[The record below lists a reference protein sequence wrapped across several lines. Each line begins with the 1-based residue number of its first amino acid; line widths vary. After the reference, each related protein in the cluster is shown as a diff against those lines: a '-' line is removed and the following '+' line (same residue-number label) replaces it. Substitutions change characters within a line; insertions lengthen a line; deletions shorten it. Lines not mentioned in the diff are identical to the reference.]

1 MSSFPSLRAGRK
13 NPGDPFLTVSLF
25 NFSSKCPVMNLKC
38 FSTSYINIKTPVLH
52 GTLSATKRHKE
63 KETLSHCMSLERK
76 TLIDKY

>member
-38 FSTSYINIKTPVLH
+38 FSTSYIKHKDARASWNIVCNKK
-52 GTLSATKRHKE
+52 A
-63 KETLSHCMSLERK
+63 
-76 TLIDKY
+76 